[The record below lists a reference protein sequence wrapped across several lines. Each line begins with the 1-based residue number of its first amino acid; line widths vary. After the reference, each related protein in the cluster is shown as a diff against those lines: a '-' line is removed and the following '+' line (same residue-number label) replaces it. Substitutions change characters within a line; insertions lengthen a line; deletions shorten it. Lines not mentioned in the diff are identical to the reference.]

1 MPGLIGMC
9 ALRRTGG
16 LVVALADGLYGFDP
30 ATGALAQL
38 TEVEAPPHDNRPN
51 DGKCDAAGRLWVGTM
66 NAVEHDISS
75 GSLFRIDADLKVTKI
90 ESALCIPNGLAWSP
104 DDRRM
109 YHTDTRARVVRCW
122 TFDPKTGQRNEP
134 ADFFIL
140 DRAISGAID
149 GAAMDCKGG
158 YWAALYGGGKLIRVL
173 PDGTIERE
181 ILLPVSQPTMPAFCG
196 AQMKTLF
203 VTSAS
208 QNLSAEA
215 LEAQPKAGALFAVDV
230 DIAGH
235 AVHSFAG

>member
-1 MPGLIGMC
+1 
-9 ALRRTGG
+9 
-16 LVVALADGLYGFDP
+16 
-30 ATGALAQL
+30 
-38 TEVEAPPHDNRPN
+38 
-51 DGKCDAAGRLWVGTM
+51 
-66 NAVEHDISS
+66 
-75 GSLFRIDADLKVTKI
+75 
-90 ESALCIPNGLAWSP
+90 
-104 DDRRM
+104 
-109 YHTDTRARVVRCW
+109 
-122 TFDPKTGQRNEP
+122 
-134 ADFFIL
+134 
-140 DRAISGAID
+140 
-149 GAAMDCKGG
+149 MDCKGG

-181 ILLPVSQPTMPAFCG
+181 ILLPVSQPTMPAFGG